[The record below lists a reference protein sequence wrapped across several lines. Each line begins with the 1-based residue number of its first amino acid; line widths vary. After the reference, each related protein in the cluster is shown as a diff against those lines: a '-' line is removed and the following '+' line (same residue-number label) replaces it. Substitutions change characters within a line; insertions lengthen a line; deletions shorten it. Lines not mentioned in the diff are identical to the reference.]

1 MAACILKQNLQVVF
15 CHSKWHSLQPFT
27 CSHTL
32 GKDSG
37 GKDPVVHVNVWWIK
51 KTPALPS
58 MHCKC
63 LQSVEVG
70 HDTDKEDEQQHLA
83 KQHRHEFFAETATTH
98 IN

>member
-1 MAACILKQNLQVVF
+1 
-15 CHSKWHSLQPFT
+15 
-27 CSHTL
+27 
-32 GKDSG
+32 
-37 GKDPVVHVNVWWIK
+37 
-51 KTPALPS
+51 

-98 IN
+98 INQLPLIPDIAAT